1 MRRFPEIPLMD
12 PIKDMEIQNDKLVD
26 SIEKVNKLK
35 MTLKKMKNYT
45 NVIKKLTQ
53 DDLEKYKLKE
63 EYRTNISMILDSMSK
78 CKEIVLKV

>member
-45 NVIKKLTQ
+45 NVIKKLT
-53 DDLEKYKLKE
+53 
-63 EYRTNISMILDSMSK
+63 
-78 CKEIVLKV
+78 